1 MNDILD
7 KARRNDGFTVPE
19 GYFEDFAARM
29 EARLPRQEWEDA
41 AEGKAKV
48 VPRSWW
54 QKVRPYVYMA
64 AMFMGVWMMMHVF
77 DLMRSAQG
85 LGVENS
91 AILSE
96 AIGNE
101 QFMGDYLASQ
111 GLYED
116 DMIYDDLFNDG
127 FTPASYTIDDTNDSL

>member
-7 KARRNDGFTVPE
+7 KASRNDGFTVPE

-41 AEGKAKV
+41 AEGKAAV

-77 DLMRSAQG
+77 DLMRSSQG

-91 AILSE
+91 AILAD
-96 AIGNE
+96 AIDNE
-101 QFMGDYLASQ
+101 QFMGEYLASQ

-116 DMIYDDLFNDG
+116 DLLYDDLFNDG
-127 FTPASYTIDDTNDSL
+127 FTPASYTSDY